1 MDKHI
6 RKERKSIKKV
16 LAVAAVM
23 AMVLSMAVF
32 ATTPETPTLTFD
44 FDFSQMFTWT
54 NSILSAMMPVVYIT
68 LGISLAFVILRAL
81 KQAFN

>member
-1 MDKHI
+1 MYKLI
-6 RKERKSIKKV
+6 RKERKSVSKILV
-16 LAVAAVM
+16 IAMIM
-23 AMVLSMAVF
+23 AIVLSMAVF
-32 ATTPETPTLTFD
+32 ATPDPPTLTFD

>member
-1 MDKHI
+1 MDKLI
-6 RKERKSIKKV
+6 RKESKSIKKILV
-16 LAVAAVM
+16 VAMVM
-23 AMVLSMAVF
+23 AMMLSMAVF
-32 ATTPETPTLTFD
+32 ATTTPTLNFD

>member
-1 MDKHI
+1 MNKHTS
-6 RKERKSIKKV
+6 KERKSFKKI

-32 ATTPETPTLTFD
+32 ASTTTPTLNFD

-81 KQAFN
+81 KSAFN

>member
-1 MDKHI
+1 MDKLI
-6 RKERKSIKKV
+6 RKESKSIKKV
-16 LAVAAVM
+16 IVLAMIM

-32 ATTPETPTLTFD
+32 AETPTLSFEFD
-44 FDFSQMFTWT
+44 FTQMFTCT

-81 KQAFN
+81 KSAFS

>member
-1 MDKHI
+1 MDKQI
-6 RKERKSIKKV
+6 RKERKSVRKILV
-16 LAVAAVM
+16 IAMIM

-32 ATTPETPTLTFD
+32 ATTETPTLTFD

>member
-1 MDKHI
+1 MDKLI
-6 RKERKSIKKV
+6 RKESKSIKKILV
-16 LAVAAVM
+16 VAMIM
-23 AMVLSMAVF
+23 AMVLSIAVF
-32 ATTPETPTLTFD
+32 ATEPPPTLNFD

>member
-1 MDKHI
+1 MDKLI
-6 RKERKSIKKV
+6 GKKMKSVKKIF
-16 LAVAAVM
+16 AITMIM

-32 ATTPETPTLTFD
+32 ATEPDPPTLNFD

-68 LGISLAFVILRAL
+68 LGISLAFVILTAL
-81 KQAFN
+81 KAAFR

>member
-1 MDKHI
+1 MYKLI
-6 RKERKSIKKV
+6 RKEMKSFKKV
-16 LAVAAVM
+16 LVIAMIM

-32 ATTPETPTLTFD
+32 ATEPPTLDFD

-68 LGISLAFVILRAL
+68 LGISLAFVILNAL
-81 KQAFN
+81 KAAFR